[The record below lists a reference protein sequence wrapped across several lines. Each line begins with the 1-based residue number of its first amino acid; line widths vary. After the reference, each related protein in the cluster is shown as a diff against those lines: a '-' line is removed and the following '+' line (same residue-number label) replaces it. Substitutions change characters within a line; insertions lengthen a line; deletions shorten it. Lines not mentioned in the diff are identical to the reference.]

1 MSSKTKIVVLHLK
14 ELIYTGIF
22 ALFGILFIVLLII
35 MFVPKNKEE
44 KGAPQAPQATYVP
57 GIYTTSLIINDNVVD
72 VEVTVDETNIND
84 IRIVNL
90 DEAVTTMFPLLEPA
104 FDDLANQI
112 KESQSLE
119 NITYSD
125 DNKYT
130 SMVLF
135 DAIKAS
141 VEKAELPTASP
152 SVSPSAAPSPAA

>member
-22 ALFGILFIVLLII
+22 ALFGILFIILLII
-35 MFVPKNKEE
+35 MFVPRDKKDSNSV
-44 KGAPQAPQATYVP
+44 QAPAASYVP
-57 GIYTTSLIINDNVVD
+57 GIYTTSMILNDNIVD
-72 VEVTVDETNIND
+72 VEVTVDESNIND

-112 KESQSLE
+112 CKNQSVD

-130 SMVLF
+130 SMVLLN
-135 DAIKAS
+135 AIKTS
-141 VEKAELPTASP
+141 LEKAALPSESPSASP
-152 SVSPSAAPSPAA
+152 SPT

>member
-22 ALFGILFIVLLII
+22 VLFGILFIIMLII
-35 MFVPKNKEE
+35 MFVPKSRKEE
-44 KGAPQAPQATYVP
+44 NTVETPAATYVP

-72 VEVTVDETNIND
+72 VEVTVDESNIND

-104 FDDLANQI
+104 FDDLASQI
-112 KESQSLE
+112 RATQSLE

-125 DNKYT
+125 ENKYT
-130 SMVLF
+130 SMVLLS
-135 DAIKAS
+135 AIRTSLDKAAVPS
-141 VEKAELPTASP
+141 ASP
-152 SVSPSAAPSPAA
+152 SPGPSALPDRT

>member
-22 ALFGILFIVLLII
+22 ALFGILFIILLII
-35 MFVPKNKEE
+35 MFVPRDKKDNNSVQTP
-44 KGAPQAPQATYVP
+44 AASYVP
-57 GIYTTSLIINDNVVD
+57 GIYTTSMILNDNIVD
-72 VEVTVDETNIND
+72 VEVTVDESNIND

-90 DEAVTTMFPLLEPA
+90 DEAVATMFPLLEPA

-112 KESQSLE
+112 CQNQSFD

-130 SMVLF
+130 SMVLLN
-135 DAIKAS
+135 AIKAS
-141 VEKAELPTASP
+141 LEKAAIP
-152 SVSPSAAPSPAA
+152 SVSPSASPSPT